1 MHPSDAR
8 GEGRRRRSYTPDGLI
23 VVKGPGESYG
33 KGSIWVLGDEHGC
46 LQAVLLHDSRALHPD
61 TLYIENMEVKPDRRG
76 RGHGRALYRKAERFA
91 ENVGAE
97 WMQIDSEADAVGF
110 WAKMGFRETGRLFY
124 AGKTSMVKRIG

>member
-1 MHPSDAR
+1 MSPSGIRGDA
-8 GEGRRRRSYTPDGLI
+8 RRRRSYTPEGLY

-33 KGSIWVLGDEHGC
+33 KGSVWVLGDEHGY
-46 LQAVLLHDSRALHPD
+46 LQAALLRDSRAIHPD

-76 RGHGRALYRKAERFA
+76 LGHGRALYRKAERFA

-97 WMQIDSEADAVGF
+97 WIQIDSEADAMGF
-110 WAKMGFRETGRLFY
+110 WIEMGFKESGRLFY

>member
-1 MHPSDAR
+1 MHPSDDQ
-8 GEGRRRRSYTPDGLI
+8 GEARRRRSYTPDGLI

-33 KGSIWVLGDEHGC
+33 KGSVWVLGDDHGY
-46 LQAVLLHDSRALHPD
+46 LQAMLLHDSKALHPD

-76 RGHGRALYRKAERFA
+76 RGHGRALYSKSERFA

-97 WMQIDSEADAVGF
+97 WIQIDSEAEAVGF
-110 WAKMGFRETGRLFY
+110 WAEMGFKETGRLFY